1 MGCVSTIGIFAHANA
16 GKTTVSEG
24 LLFNAGKIKSVG
36 RVDYGNTVTD
46 DLEIERNRG
55 ITVRSSYVS
64 FDIGDKQIQLLD
76 TPGHIDFSAEVERA
90 VAVLDGAVL
99 VVSGVDGVQPQT
111 IAIWK
116 MLSERHIPTI
126 IFINKLDR
134 DGSDIDKTVEGI
146 KKRLSKNVCLLNRYD
161 STTKSTNPVHLDHD
175 ALLDL
180 LSNYDDE
187 VLEKYLS
194 NQQMSDEYLMQRFAR
209 LSKSGHV
216 FPILTGCA
224 LNNIGIKE
232 LINGISSWLPEYQD
246 EHVEFSSIVY
256 SVKYD
261 NKWSTY
267 LKVLSGKLEI
277 GSEIPLNDTEPPLKI
292 RQILRA
298 DGGDIKSV
306 KCAAPGDLVILPSV
320 YIPVGTI
327 VGTDYNKIAPL
338 SYVNP
343 LFAISLNSKDP
354 KRLSDALTILNK
366 EDPYLNCCYNA
377 TTKNFTID
385 VIGELQGEVVAAL
398 LKSRFG
404 IDDVRL
410 SDSSIIYKETPV
422 KPGCGKAGYRKCSN
436 VGIGIKPLERGSG
449 LKFISMFSTD
459 FLFAKYQKQIE
470 RLLMQRYV
478 KSGLFGWE
486 LTDAEVSIIDG
497 KCDHVGSEPLH
508 YNIAGPIAFMRALQE
523 AETKL
528 LEPLMM
534 FEMTCAPEKL
544 SQVMSVLTKQYNT
557 TVETTLDSNTL
568 YIKGTAPLSFS
579 KNLPRVF
586 ASMLGG
592 AFSFV
597 QREIGYIDAAPGTVC
612 TKASNFISPLN
623 TEQFVSSQN
632 GSMTLLDKGLGERGG
647 KPKFPR
653 RNNFIK
659 KREALAIKRKQL
671 PPNNSHQR

>member
-1 MGCVSTIGIFAHANA
+1 MGHVSTIGVFAHANA

-24 LLFNAGKIKSVG
+24 LLFNAGKITSVG

-46 DLEIERNRG
+46 SLDVERNRG

-64 FDIGDKQIQLLD
+64 FSVGDKQIQLLD

-90 VAVLDGAVL
+90 VAVLDGAIL
-99 VVSGVDGVQPQT
+99 VVSGVDGIQPQT
-111 IAIWK
+111 VAIWK
-116 MLSERHIPTI
+116 MLSERHIPTV

-134 DGSDIDKTVEGI
+134 DGSDIDRTVDSI

-161 STTKSTNPVHLDHD
+161 KDAKSISPVHLDQD
-175 ALLDL
+175 TLLDL
-180 LSNYDDE
+180 LSNCDDV

-194 NQQMSDEYLMQRFAR
+194 NQQMSHEYLMQRF
-209 LSKSGHV
+209 SQMTNSGQI

-224 LNNIGIKE
+224 LSNVGIKE
-232 LINGISSWLPEYQD
+232 LMDGIGSWLPEYQD
-246 EHVEFSSIVY
+246 NHTEFSGIVY

-261 NKWSTY
+261 SKWLTY
-267 LKVLSGKLEI
+267 LKVLSGKLET
-277 GSEIPLNDTEPPLKI
+277 GFEIPSEDSENTLKI
-292 RQILRA
+292 RQILKT
-298 DGGDIKSV
+298 DGGTMKSV
-306 KCAAPGDLVILPSV
+306 RAAGPGDLVILPSV

-327 VGTDYNKIAPL
+327 VGVDYNKIAPL
-338 SYVNP
+338 SYVHP
-343 LFAISLNSKDP
+343 LFTISLNSKDT
-354 KRLSDALTILNK
+354 KKLSDALTILNK

-377 TTKNFTID
+377 TTRNFTID

-398 LKSRFG
+398 LKSRFD
-404 IDDVRL
+404 IDDIYL
-410 SDSSIIYKETPV
+410 SDTSIIYKETPI
-422 KPGCGKAGYRKCSN
+422 KAGTGKAGYRKCSN
-436 VGIGIKPLERGSG
+436 VGIGIKPLERGQG

-470 RLLMQRYV
+470 RLLMMHYV
-478 KSGLFGWE
+478 KSGLCGWE
-486 LTDAEVSIIDG
+486 LTDAEISIIDG

-508 YNIAGPIAFMRALQE
+508 YNIAAPIAFIRALQD

-544 SQVMSVLTKQYNT
+544 SQVMSVLTKQYNA

-568 YIKGTAPLSFS
+568 YLKGTAPLSFS
-579 KNLPRVF
+579 KNLPRMF

-597 QREIGYIDAAPGTVC
+597 QREVGYIDAEPGTTC
-612 TKASNFISPLN
+612 TKTSDFISPLN

-632 GSMTLLDKGLGERGG
+632 GSMVLLDKGLGERGG

-659 KREALAIKRKQL
+659 KREALAIKKKQL
-671 PPNNSHQR
+671 SPNSPKQR